1 MDNCMKSNT
10 ANTTQQPV
18 FPGDPSRIS
27 RGRQASVFN
36 RMSQFINAIDWF
48 PYRVGSNRYSG
59 YQKASTNLIK
69 KLKDYHEIKLAATN
83 VLYLTTGDHRGDI
96 GHKIQ
101 AELNAMKPAI
111 YWQLAVTGH
120 DSTCPISTTGNAPQ
134 QEIKMSDQELETE
147 LDDNTSILIRFEE
160 LITIIESRKS
170 LIPGSSEDTQAKAS
184 TGKLADDIT
193 TAINEL
199 ALTCI
204 KTSETNKQRFLYQL
218 AVKEA
223 IIFNGILVKN
233 PEFNTIDNFISQRIK
248 KSCIPD
254 KHRQIA
260 RLNISWNI
268 LLHTLGLDTELL
280 AVRFSELDNIKY
292 LIFHSMNASSIKEGK
307 DCGISRFF
315 TRFMRQEDGDINNPA
330 RAERVKE
337 IMTLETSIASGK
349 LQPILLDGIK
359 LAKPVE
365 TSGVDFTSS
374 AILRSNEIY
383 NFKRAILYP
392 AYKCHKAQL
401 EGKPQ
406 EEKDC
411 LHILT
416 LSCLAYFFRI
426 MRAEWSEGLTS
437 HVDAA
442 IRIIEFIQSIKSDR
456 LSSLSGRKDYP
467 FKNLEQLNEHFSGF
481 YHQYCT
487 GPQEADR
494 E

>member
-1 MDNCMKSNT
+1 MKSNT
-10 ANTTQQPV
+10 ANNTQQTV
-18 FPGDPSRIS
+18 YLGDPSRI
-27 RGRQASVFN
+27 RGGRPASVFN
-36 RMSQFINAIDWF
+36 RIGQLINPMNWFSQ
-48 PYRVGSNRYSG
+48 RVGSNRYSD
-59 YQKASTNLIK
+59 YQKASSNLVK
-69 KLKDYHEIKLAATN
+69 SLNNYHEIKLAASK
-83 VLYLTTGDHRGDI
+83 VLYLTTGNHREDI

-101 AELNAMKPAI
+101 EELNSMKPAI
-111 YWQLAVTGH
+111 YRRLEDH
-120 DSTCPISTTGNAPQ
+120 DPTCSISTTDIKPK
-134 QEIKMSDQELETE
+134 QEITMTDQELETM
-147 LDDNTSILIRFEE
+147 LDNNTSILSRFEE
-160 LITIIESRKS
+160 LITIIENRKS
-170 LIPGSSEDTQAKAS
+170 LSPSSSDSKQAQAS
-184 TGKLADDIT
+184 TGKLADNIT

-199 ALTCI
+199 ALTCM
-204 KTSETNKQRFLYQL
+204 KTSETNKQNLHYQL
-218 AVKEA
+218 AVKET
-223 IIFNGILVKN
+223 IIMNGVLIRN
-233 PEFNTIDNFISQRIK
+233 PELNTIDNYINQRIK
-248 KSCIPD
+248 NSCIPEEY
-254 KHRQIA
+254 RQIA
-260 RLNISWNI
+260 HLNISWNI

-315 TRFMRQEDGDINNPA
+315 TRFMSQEDGDINNPA

-337 IMTLETSIASGK
+337 IMALETSIASGK

-359 LAKPVE
+359 LAEPVE
-365 TSGVDFTSS
+365 TSSVDFTSS

-383 NFKRAILYP
+383 NFRRAILYP

-437 HVDAA
+437 HVNAA

-456 LSSLSGRKDYP
+456 LSSLSGRKEYP

-481 YHQYCT
+481 YHKYCT
-487 GPQEADR
+487 
-494 E
+494 